1 MTSSTTGDPGTLSGP
16 SGGSA
21 PARPSGPE
29 PDEGRRAAPGT
40 ATGTATGTTLTL
52 VAMCLGAAMTFL
64 EITASVSGLTA
75 VQADLH
81 VSSANA
87 VWLPSAYTLLV
98 ASLVLTGGT
107 LGNRYGRKL
116 MFGLGVVVLALGS
129 VEVATASSFG
139 LVLLGQAIA
148 GVGGALILPNSVAL
162 LGVAFPDPH
171 RRTEAITVWAASS
184 GIGLAAGPLVAG
196 VLLEHFSWHAIFL
209 ANPVLAVVA
218 LALTVAVVTES
229 RQPTAGRLDLAGV
242 VLGTLTV
249 AALVYGVIDGGHQGY
264 GDARVIG
271 VFVVAVVAAVLF
283 VTVESR
289 SAAPMLDV
297 RLFRSLSFSSVMV
310 VAVVSLFGFAGVA
323 TLEVLFFQR
332 VQQLSALDVGWRLLA
347 LMLPYVVVAGVSGRL
362 IRRIGFRVPLVGGL
376 LLGGLAGFGLV
387 SQNPTT
393 GFGQVWWLLALF
405 GVASGFIVA
414 PSTAA
419 AMVSVGPAH
428 AGMASGAVNTARQIG
443 TVLGTSILGTVL
455 TSRLA
460 SQLPGELAAH
470 DVPVAAREAIAAAV
484 ASGAGG
490 SRPLPPGAR
499 EAIGSAFASGV
510 HTGFVITAVVYLAA
524 AGLVLVG
531 VRNRP
536 HEA

>member
-1 MTSSTTGDPGTLSGP
+1 MTSSTSETAPVVR
-16 SGGSA
+16 SA
-21 PARPSGPE
+21 PSDPST
-29 PDEGRRAAPGT
+29 R
-40 ATGTATGTTLTL
+40 TTLTL

-75 VQADLH
+75 VQADLR

-87 VWLPSAYTLLV
+87 VWIPSAYTLLV

-116 MFGLGVVVLALGS
+116 VFSIGIVVLALGS
-129 VEVATASSFG
+129 IEVATASSFA

-162 LGVAFPDPH
+162 LGVAYPDPH
-171 RRTEAITVWAASS
+171 RRTEAITIWAASS

-196 VLLEHFSWHAIFL
+196 VLLEHFSWHAVFL
-209 ANPVLAVVA
+209 ANPVLAVIA
-218 LALTVAVVTES
+218 LALTVSVVAES
-229 RQPTAGRLDLAGV
+229 RQPAAGRLDLAGV

-264 GDARVIG
+264 TDARVIA
-271 VFVVAVVAAVLF
+271 VFAVAVAAAISFVV
-283 VTVESR
+283 VESR

-297 RLFRSLSFSSVMV
+297 RLFRSLSFGSVMV

-347 LMLPYVVVAGVSGRL
+347 LMLPYVVVAGFSGRL

-387 SQNPTT
+387 SQSPTT
-393 GFGQVWWLLALF
+393 GFAQVWWLLALF
-405 GVASGFIVA
+405 GIASGFIVA

-443 TVLGTSILGTVL
+443 TVLGTSVLGTVL

-460 SQLPGELAAH
+460 ARLPDELATH
-470 DVPVAAREAIAAAV
+470 HVPVAARDAIATAV
-484 ASGAGG
+484 ASGTSGT
-490 SRPLPPGAR
+490 RPLPPGAR
-499 EAIGSAFASGV
+499 EAIGSAFATGV
-510 HTGFVITAVVYLAA
+510 HTGFVITAIVYLLAA
-524 AGLVLVG
+524 VLVLVG
-531 VRNRP
+531 VHNRP